1 MTLFANANPRFY
13 TNLQLRENQCIPSIG
28 TFTYFAHYNLIRHSK
43 EEKLSYRIF
52 ILCEPK
58 LACTFQ
64 LGDNHVCFVMNEFK
78 I

>member
-13 TNLQLRENQCIPSIG
+13 TNGP
-28 TFTYFAHYNLIRHSK
+28 YNLIRHSM

-78 I
+78 IYML